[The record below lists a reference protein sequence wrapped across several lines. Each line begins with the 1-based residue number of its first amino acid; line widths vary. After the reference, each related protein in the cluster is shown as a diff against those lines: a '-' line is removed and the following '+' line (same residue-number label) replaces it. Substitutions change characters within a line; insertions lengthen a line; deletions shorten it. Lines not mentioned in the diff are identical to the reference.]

1 MSAPREKRRP
11 FWMIAGDLAAASHP
25 IPIDARDLPA
35 AWRRAER
42 DAGDRPFALYGQDRS
57 LFRVGLHPPAP
68 FAQISGATAIAL
80 TPDGERLVIGHA
92 GRVRMYE
99 PNGQALLWERL
110 LGNSPVDAFVLPRRA
125 PYLVACTRAGEVW
138 VLDRERGEPLLH
150 VADDDARAVALSPDD
165 RTLAVAG
172 LAVDLW
178 SLPDG
183 VRIGTLDLEVGAAIQ
198 AARAVDDALDGDD
211 GDVVNEGVYALGF
224 AGDGEHVIGVRSRQG
239 GDLVVWNA
247 RSAAR
252 VAARAGI
259 SVQRLVTSSVGRGA
273 LVRVHDEASVVRS
286 IELPTLR
293 FSSVMVTGA
302 EGLWDLRLTPDDRFL
317 LAHDEE
323 TGLYVIDRASGEA
336 HAWLDEFEACAY
348 VVRGS
353 RAAERVRRR
362 RDASANDDTHVV
374 ALPRWGRNDPGA
386 PISADGSRYAAL
398 RRHHDDRLV
407 AIFDLARC
415 APYAALAHAAPAL
428 SVWLDGK
435 GRFAA
440 TRDAEGRVYI
450 WPLPDVTPTLA

>member
-1 MSAPREKRRP
+1 
-11 FWMIAGDLAAASHP
+11 MIAGDLSVHSAAT
-25 IPIDARDLPA
+25 PIDARDLPA

-57 LFRVGLHPPAP
+57 LFRVGLQPPAP
-68 FAQISGATAIAL
+68 FAQLSGATAIAL
-80 TPDGERLVIGHA
+80 TPDGERLAIGHG
-92 GRVRMYE
+92 GRVRVYE
-99 PNGQALLWERL
+99 PKSEALLWERL
-110 LGNSPVDAFVLPRRA
+110 LGNSPIDAFVLPRRA
-125 PYLVACTRAGEVW
+125 PYLIACTRAGEVW
-138 VLDRERGEPLLH
+138 VLDCDRGEPILH

-183 VRIGTLDLEVGAAIQ
+183 VRIGTLDLDVGAAIQ

-211 GDVVNEGVYALGF
+211 GDAVNEGVYAVGF

-239 GDLVVWNA
+239 GELVIWNA
-247 RSAAR
+247 RTAAR
-252 VAARAGI
+252 VAARPGI
-259 SVQRLVTSSVGRGA
+259 AVQRLVTSSTGTGA

-286 IELPTLR
+286 VEVPTLR
-293 FSSVMVTGA
+293 FRSVMVTGA

-348 VVRGS
+348 VVRNS
-353 RAAERVRRR
+353 RTAERARRR
-362 RDASANDDTHVV
+362 KDASSNDDTHVV

-407 AIFDLARC
+407 ALFDLARC
-415 APYAALAHAAPAL
+415 APYAALAHAAPAV
-428 SVWLDGK
+428 SAWLDGD
-435 GRFAA
+435 GRLAA
-440 TRDAEGRVYI
+440 TRDNEGRVYV
-450 WPLPDVTPTLA
+450 WSLPDVSATLA